1 MMLKHKK
8 MVHILIFIGLGY
20 INMLYDRSNL
30 LIKMAHK
37 SLINGLVLIN
47 MLGIGKIIRKMVLE
61 YNTMKMVT
69 NIKVV
74 G

>member
-1 MMLKHKK
+1 